1 MERVTSL
8 KSEDAANAN
17 SSREKHL
24 DDLIK
29 ELQVSYLKFLKNFQK
44 AKIILKVYNKGW
56 PNPINCFQIKNDD
69 VIDVVFTGDFEQI
82 SPFQPDICFLY
93 PTKTSVNQRLS
104 DAFKWYKKGALA

>member
-1 MERVTSL
+1 MERVASL

-44 AKIILKVYNKGW
+44 AKIILKVYSKG
-56 PNPINCFQIKNDD
+56 
-69 VIDVVFTGDFEQI
+69 
-82 SPFQPDICFLY
+82 
-93 PTKTSVNQRLS
+93 
-104 DAFKWYKKGALA
+104 